1 MGFKHSAL
9 QGPQHL
15 ATGLYTRK
23 ELKTFEDIK
32 VSSKQKRPE
41 LGAERARVQNM
52 SWWKAVTK

>member
-32 VSSKQKRPE
+32 VSSKKKRPE

-52 SWWKAVTK
+52 S

>member
-23 ELKTFEDIK
+23 ELKTFEDRIFIDKYIK
-32 VSSKQKRPE
+32 
-41 LGAERARVQNM
+41 
-52 SWWKAVTK
+52 